1 MIVKHQNQNVP
12 IEKNTLI
19 GDEVLLDVMA
29 ISLKI
34 KATISRGFF
43 FDVVAM
49 WTLILKIP
57 FNQLIKRL
65 TFPLMEG
72 LTCNTVSTCD

>member
-1 MIVKHQNQNVP
+1 VKHQNQNVP

-19 GDEVLLDVMA
+19 GSEVLLDVMA
-29 ISLKI
+29 ILLKI
-34 KATISRGFF
+34 KATVSRGF
-43 FDVVAM
+43 FDVVAI